1 MRWLVCNAAA
11 GDERASTYR
20 LLAIFAQLES
30 EAGMQVGYSYKL
42 VLFFVIQYRL
52 HIYRRVS

>member
-30 EAGMQVGYSYKL
+30 EAGMQVGYSYTV
-42 VLFFVIQYRL
+42 VLLFC
-52 HIYRRVS
+52 